1 MFTAFHFVVFYI
13 YFTNSLHHLW
23 LAAGYSATNGRAI
36 FAEISLVLILEISL
50 VLVKHVELIDSQ
62 LLQLQTCGVD
72 AEQGNMSFSFD
83 PTLTHTNR
91 RTYVHAH
98 VHTQTHAYRKTHFRQ
113 LTIWSDVSWAGRL
126 TSVGQDV

>member
-1 MFTAFHFVVFYI
+1 MSTAFHFVAFYI
-13 YFTNSLHHLW
+13 HFTNSLHHLW

-36 FAEISLVLILEISL
+36 FAEISLVLVLEISL
-50 VLVKHVELIDSQ
+50 VLVKHVELIDPQ

-72 AEQGNMSFSFD
+72 AEQGNKSFSFD

-98 VHTQTHAYRKTHFRQ
+98 VHTCARIQQNTFPSAH
-113 LTIWSDVSWAGRL
+113 DMV
-126 TSVGQDV
+126 